1 MPGPSHEFELHRTGQ
16 PRAIMG
22 TSAERSVTCVSET
35 SSVCSA
41 DRPASAASSPT
52 CVPDTSSVCSA
63 DRPAS
68 GARSLTCVPGTSSV
82 CSADRPASGPR
93 SATCVSETSSACR
106 ADKPASGARSLTC
119 VRTTSS
125 VWSADRP
132 ASGARSLTC
141 VSETYS
147 VCSADRP
154 ASGARSLTF
163 VLETFSVCSA
173 DSPVSGARSLT
184 FVRQTYSVC
193 SADRPARGDR
203 SLTCVSET
211 SSVCSADRPA
221 SGARSLTCVSETSS
235 DRKRVSPLNGPIPL
249 KRLFLSP
256 VFRLSFCCHSQPS
269 HSDHALANDRDS
281 SQTNSHTSAGTS
293 VSPQLPRSRKV
304 ALERLFSAISCS
316 ARPDIGFISVKCLY
330 GKTGGSFPKD
340 GHSDLR
346 RDLPDVLHD
355 LAVAGCNEETEKNL
369 LLGKCETAPG
379 RHRVVLSPRAVW
391 IASFV
396 PTVAAP
402 ADPSDVR
409 AP

>member
-41 DRPASAASSPT
+41 DRPASGARSPT

-82 CSADRPASGPR
+82 CSADRPASGAR
-93 SATCVSETSSACR
+93 SATCVSETSSASR

-125 VWSADRP
+125 VWRADRP
-132 ASGARSLTC
+132 ASGSRSLTC

-147 VCSADRP
+147 
-154 ASGARSLTF
+154 G
-163 VLETFSVCSA
+163 
-173 DSPVSGARSLT
+173 
-184 FVRQTYSVC
+184 C

-211 SSVCSADRPA
+211 SSVSSADRPA

-269 HSDHALANDRDS
+269 HSDHALADDRDS

-369 LLGKCETAPG
+369 LLGQCETAPG
-379 RHRVVLSPRAVW
+379 RHRVVLSTRAVW

-396 PTVAAP
+396 PTVAAQ